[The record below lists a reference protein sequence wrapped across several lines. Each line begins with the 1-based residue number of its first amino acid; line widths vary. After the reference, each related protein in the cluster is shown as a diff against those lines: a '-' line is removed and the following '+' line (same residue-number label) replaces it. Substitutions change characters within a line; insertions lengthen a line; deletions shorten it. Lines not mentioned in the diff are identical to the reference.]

1 MSNVAK
7 QIIIIL
13 VILLLGSAGM
23 TVFIS
28 IQKSA
33 LEQEKVSLEE
43 RISQAEAQAKKMS
56 GERQTLNDQLQD
68 AQSTKSKLQK
78 QFSDLNNQVSQL
90 TGDRDNWKN
99 QVETLRRERDE
110 LMVKLQEK
118 PKEVIV
124 EKEVIK
130 EIPAAASASVAV
142 DGQDEYWA
150 SVLKEKASLEL
161 QIDELKNELSSA
173 TVGVE
178 ELKKTNSDLNMEL
191 SLLKSEKE
199 EIARKIKYSEDLAN
213 TLSIDLAREK
223 NDKRFL
229 SDRQEKLREENLSLR
244 SQVKE
249 FSAAKIALEKSIT
262 RLKEDKQ
269 KIEQKLA
276 ETESVIQNRIDE
288 VLEIKTSLDKKLR
301 PSSSTSSPQ
310 SKEVELPPIIV
321 SASSSGREMPSPA
334 MGDGGFRAGINGRVV
349 SINEENNFIITDL
362 GENAGVRI
370 GDRVSVY
377 RGEQYIAGVE
387 IIQVRKD
394 ISAADIKQKGA
405 RIKVG
410 DSVR

>member
-13 VILLLGSAGM
+13 VILLLGSVGM
-23 TVFIS
+23 TVLIS
-28 IQKSA
+28 NQKSA
-33 LEQEKVSLEE
+33 LEQDKIGLEE
-43 RISQAEAQAKKMS
+43 RLSQAEAQASKLS
-56 GERQTLNDQLQD
+56 NDNQSLDGQLKE

-78 QFSDLNNQVSQL
+78 QFSDLNNQVTQL
-90 TGDRDNWKN
+90 TNDRDTWKN
-99 QVETLRRERDE
+99 QVDTLRRERDE

-130 EIPAAASASVAV
+130 EVPATAGVAV
-142 DGQDEYWA
+142 DSQDEYWA

-161 QIDELKNELSSA
+161 QIDELRSELSA
-173 TVGVE
+173 ANVEVE
-178 ELKKTNSDLNMEL
+178 ELKKTSSDFNMEL
-191 SLLKSEKE
+191 SLLKNEQE

-229 SDRQEKLREENLSLR
+229 NDRQEKLREENLGLR
-244 SQVKE
+244 TQVKE
-249 FSAAKIALEKSIT
+249 LSSAKIALEKSIA
-262 RLKEDKQ
+262 RIREDKE
-269 KIEQKLA
+269 KIEQKLV

-288 VLEIKTSLDKKLR
+288 VLDLKTSLDQRLKPL
-301 PSSSTSSPQ
+301 SSFTTASQ

-321 SASSSGREMPSPA
+321 SASSGNEATGAQP
-334 MGDGGFRAGINGRVV
+334 MGLKTGFNGKVV
-349 SINEENNFIITDL
+349 SINEDNNFIIVDL

-370 GDRVSVY
+370 GDRLSVY
-377 RGEQYIAGVE
+377 RGDQYIAGVE

-394 ISAADIKQKGA
+394 ISAADIKQKST

>member
-13 VILLLGSAGM
+13 VILLLGSVGM
-23 TVFIS
+23 TVLIAN
-28 IQKSA
+28 QKSA
-33 LEQEKVSLEE
+33 LEQDKAGLEE
-43 RISQAEAQAKKMS
+43 RLSQAEAQASKLS
-56 GERQTLNDQLQD
+56 NDNQSLDGQLKE
-68 AQSTKSKLQK
+68 AQSTKAKLQK
-78 QFSDLNNQVSQL
+78 QFSDLNNQVTQL
-90 TGDRDNWKN
+90 ANDRDNWKN
-99 QVETLRRERDE
+99 QVDTLRRERDE

-130 EIPAAASASVAV
+130 EVPSAAGVAV
-142 DGQDEYWA
+142 DSQDEYWA

-161 QIDELKNELSSA
+161 QIDELRSELSAA
-173 TVGVE
+173 TVEVE
-178 ELKKTNSDLNMEL
+178 ELKKTSSDLNMEL
-191 SLLKSEKE
+191 SLFKSEKE

-229 SDRQEKLREENLSLR
+229 SDRQEKLREENLGLR
-244 SQVKE
+244 AQVKE
-249 FSAAKIALEKSIT
+249 LSSAKIALEKSIA
-262 RLKEDKQ
+262 RIRGDKEKV
-269 KIEQKLA
+269 EQKLV
-276 ETESVIQNRIDE
+276 ETESIIQNRIDE
-288 VLEIKTSLDKKLR
+288 VLDLKISLDQRLKPLS
-301 PSSSTSSPQ
+301 PSAAATQ

-321 SASSSGREMPSPA
+321 SAASSGNEAASPQ
-334 MGDGGFRAGINGRVV
+334 GTGLKTGFNGKVV
-349 SINEENNFIITDL
+349 SINEDNNFIIVDL

-370 GDRVSVY
+370 GDRLSVY

-394 ISAADIKQKGA
+394 ISAADIKQKST
-405 RIKVG
+405 RIKAG